1 MCIDLFGLTAPF
13 FFIDLRAK
21 ETRDQCAKCERSCKP
36 NAKAQ
41 HSTERNRPRNAINV
55 YSSDLLKKLQN
66 TKNFAFSPWL
76 SIYLHVFV
84 DEASGAAGTGATG
97 WATRTF

>member
-1 MCIDLFGLTAPF
+1 LIATF
-13 FFIDLRAK
+13 FFVYLRAK
-21 ETRDQCAKCERSCKP
+21 ETRDQCATCERSCNP

-41 HSTERNRPRNAINV
+41 HSTERNRPHDAINV

-76 SIYLHVFV
+76 SLNFHVFV
-84 DEASGAAGTGATG
+84 DETSGAAGAGARG
-97 WATRTF
+97 WATRIF

>member
-1 MCIDLFGLTAPF
+1 MIATF
-13 FFIDLRAK
+13 FFVDLRAK
-21 ETRDQCAKCERSCKP
+21 ETRDQCAKCERSCNP

-41 HSTERNRPRNAINV
+41 HATERNRPRDAINV

-76 SIYLHVFV
+76 SLNFYVFV
-84 DEASGAAGTGATG
+84 DETSGAAGSGARG
-97 WATRTF
+97 WATRIF